1 MTVAER
7 SIYAKITNHVQMVGY
22 REVVEA
28 QGKARGLT
36 GLVFNDVDGSV
47 KVMARGP
54 EPVLT
59 EFIQDLKS
67 DRSDTVIDSIEII
80 EDIALP
86 SPFGRIAVDD
96 VKEYMAR
103 FDKGI
108 GILEEINIRLG
119 NHTGILNEHT
129 TVLKEM
135 NEKLDDHTGILN
147 EHTTVL
153 KGINEKLDDH
163 TGKLDGIN
171 TRLDNHTGILNEH
184 TTVLKGMNEKLGVLN
199 TISDKLDA
207 LPERIAKAMN
217 K

>member
-36 GLVFNDVDGSV
+36 GFVFNDVDGSV
-47 KVMARGP
+47 KVMACGP

-67 DRSDTVIDSIEII
+67 GRSDTVIDTIEII

-96 VKEYMAR
+96 VKGYMAR

-129 TVLKEM
+129 IVLKGT
-135 NEKLDDHTGILN
+135 NEKLDTHTGILN

-153 KGINEKLDDH
+153 RGMNEKLD
-163 TGKLDGIN
+163 K
-171 TRLDNHTGILNEH
+171 HTGILDEH
-184 TTVLKGMNEKLGVLN
+184 TTVLKGINKKLGVLD
-199 TISDKLDA
+199 TISDKLDV
-207 LPERIAKAMN
+207 LPERIAEAM
-217 K
+217 KK